1 MTNPGLTP
9 ARRKLLRGAAW
20 AAPAALVTAT
30 APAIAASPF
39 TRTFAANR
47 PSATSA
53 TAVTTRWTVPAGV
66 TRIRVDVVGAGG
78 GGGPQSQGGSGAR
91 ITGEL
96 SVAPGQTVEMIAGAG
111 GSRDPANDA
120 AVAGGGGHGAGG
132 NSPAYPGAVS
142 PPIATAADPAAAD
155 PPSASPGRFASSRPV
170 GVEVLAAVSAR
181 SSPDPAYGEAT
192 LSKPERIIRPP
203 SARPAPPC
211 ARMAADR
218 PRTATAVPV
227 LEPAAP
233 LSPPAPPPSSG
244 ATPPERP
251 EPRRRTRAL
260 GPGVQMACSARRRA
274 RPPTTPVPVAA
285 DTEAV
290 EAAAARRSLCDA
302 TAPFDGLRSVVAAAA
317 EATTSAPRSPAA
329 CPRSRETA
337 PKSNACATR
346 ARSPSP
352 IEDFF

>member
-78 GGGPQSQGGSGAR
+78 GGGPQSQVGSGAR

-120 AVAGGGGHGAGG
+120 AVAGGGGHGAGANNTATISATGTTVRANGGRPAANG
-132 NSPAYPGAVS
+132 NGGPGAGAGGATIASGTTALEWRYAAGAAGASAANAGAGARGADSVLSSTSGTTAHYSGGGGGGGNYVS
-142 PPIATAADPAAAD
+142 
-155 PPSASPGRFASSRPV
+155 
-170 GVEVLAAVSAR
+170 
-181 SSPDPAYGEAT
+181 
-192 LSKPERIIRPP
+192 
-203 SARPAPPC
+203 
-211 ARMAADR
+211 
-218 PRTATAVPV
+218 TAVTGSV
-227 LEPAAP
+227 STLAGN
-233 LSPPAPPPSSG
+233 G
-244 ATPPERP
+244 AKVERV
-251 EPRRRTRAL
+251 RN
-260 GPGVQMACSARRRA
+260 PGSI
-274 RPPTTPVPVAA
+274 TITY
-285 DTEAV
+285 
-290 EAAAARRSLCDA
+290 
-302 TAPFDGLRSVVAAAA
+302 
-317 EATTSAPRSPAA
+317 
-329 CPRSRETA
+329 
-337 PKSNACATR
+337 
-346 ARSPSP
+346 
-352 IEDFF
+352 